1 MQPSRMRWLSFWALL
16 LASYN
21 FRIGCADDPIFA
33 PAVDPIAFAA
43 SAPDYRED
51 IQASEVA
58 STSDIESADSA
69 NAATI
74 SDAEPQPAADPSAAD
89 KGDSMADE
97 LRLLRAELEKK
108 NGILDE
114 IERKKNKE
122 ILDEEKAKLI
132 DIHHRQEDTLVSIKA
147 EKSKTIELKAQ
158 LQNQL
163 LEAEEKLQ
171 FQQTQI
177 QDEVHNLA
185 VETKELLE
193 AKVMNE
199 TEKEDIAQALV
210 KTKQEEVSLSSDS
223 NEEGINQL
231 SKLMKKEKS
240 KAPSGLN
247 QTLQDTHG
255 ELATVVAVHHT
266 KTKTKPSPH
275 GLSNSS
281 DNGVPENDVVSPPS
295 KLIDSDHNEYVLVR
309 TGSNTAETDKILM
322 RDLVTLM
329 VAAALAALVARIV
342 GLPTLLGYILVG
354 SCIGPSMLSFIES
367 FIQVET
373 LAQLGVT
380 FLLFALGLEMSFE
393 RIRAVW
399 KVSILGG
406 GTAMMII
413 IWVVMSAATYLETSP
428 EQALFVGC
436 FISMSSTSVVLKSLE
451 STKKQASTA
460 GNAMVGILIFQDLA
474 LGVMLAV
481 LPTDAHSPLS
491 PHAAFSAVVS
501 LFAVVACMMIVGR
514 VFIARFIAYLVK
526 LQCEEVFILNI
537 VAICLIC
544 SALTEHLGFSTEIGA
559 FIAGF
564 VLASNSPHVNEVE
577 RLIGPVRD
585 IFAALFFTC
594 IGVHVDIVFILG
606 NWGLILALLGGVLL
620 LKGLVMT
627 VVVRVCKYPIP
638 VALMIGLGL
647 AQIGE
652 FSFILASNAKA
663 SGMLSSQ
670 VYLLLVHT
678 TVMGL
683 LLTPVILSV
692 LARVL
697 DTESH
702 LL

>member
-1 MQPSRMRWLSFWALL
+1 MRWLSFWALV

-21 FRIGCADDPIFA
+21 FRIGCADDPVFA
-33 PAVDPIAFAA
+33 PALDPIEFTA
-43 SAPDYRED
+43 SAPDFRED

-69 NAATI
+69 DAATI
-74 SDAEPQPAADPSAAD
+74 SDAEPQAAADPPATD
-89 KGDSMADE
+89 QGDSMAE
-97 LRLLRAELEKK
+97 QLRLLRAELEEK
-108 NGILDE
+108 NGILDA
-114 IERKKNKE
+114 IARKKNKE

-132 DIHHRQEDTLVSIKA
+132 DIHHKQEDTLVSIKA

-163 LEAEEKLQ
+163 LQAEEKLQ

-199 TEKEDIAQALV
+199 TEKEEIAIALH

-223 NEEGINQL
+223 NEVGINQL
-231 SKLMKKEKS
+231 GKLMKKEKL

-266 KTKTKPSPH
+266 KIKAKPSPN
-275 GLSNSS
+275 GRSNSS
-281 DNGVPENDVVSPPS
+281 DSVSENEVASPPS
-295 KLIDSDHNEYVLVR
+295 KLIDSAHNEYVLVR

-491 PHAAFSAVVS
+491 PHAALSAVVS

-627 VVVRVCKYPIP
+627 VVVRVCKYSMP